1 MRFIDSWTNKEDR
14 LSEVEVGHKGNIYI
28 AKAVCHPDDEFS
40 EFTGCRYAEMRA
52 EIKALK
58 DEYRQ
63 KKHDCEECRKFVAAV
78 QQYSKFNKEDPSARA
93 MFRQLNRRIREV
105 NALADEINKREL
117 ALRVAIR
124 QQDKFKSNKET
135 AKAD

>member
-1 MRFIDSWTNKEDR
+1 MRFIDSHTNEETR
-14 LSEVEVGHKGNIYI
+14 ISYVTVENKGAVYTAS
-28 AKAVCHPDDEFS
+28 AKCHPDDEFS
-40 EFTGCRYAEMRA
+40 VFTGCRYAEMRA

-58 DEYRQ
+58 AEYYQ
-63 KKHDCEECRKFVAAV
+63 KKHDCDECRKFVSMV
-78 QQYSKFNKEDPSARA
+78 QQYACFNREDPSAKA